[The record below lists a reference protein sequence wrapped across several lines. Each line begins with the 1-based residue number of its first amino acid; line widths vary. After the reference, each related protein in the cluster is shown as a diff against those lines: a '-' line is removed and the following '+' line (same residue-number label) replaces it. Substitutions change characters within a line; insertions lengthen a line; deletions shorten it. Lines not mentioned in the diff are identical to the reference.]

1 MNVFRTVMILVLL
14 FGVLLITVSAI
25 AGPKDSFTLKTIDS
39 YVTVFRQGD
48 TSSPYM
54 TTQIDERSLPE
65 TDRLLLSIG
74 INVES
79 EYELWSILED
89 LGS

>member
-1 MNVFRTVMILVLL
+1 MNIFRTVMVTVLL

-25 AGPKDSFTLKTIDS
+25 AGPRESFTLKTIDS
-39 YVTVFRQGD
+39 FVTVFKSGNNS
-48 TSSPYM
+48 TPYM
-54 TTQIDERSLPE
+54 TTEIDERSLPE

-74 INVES
+74 INVDS

>member
-1 MNVFRTVMILVLL
+1 MITILL

-25 AGPKDSFTLKTIDS
+25 AGPRESFTVKTIDS
-39 YVTVFRQGD
+39 YVTVFRSGD
-48 TSSPYM
+48 SSTPYM
-54 TTQIDERSLPE
+54 TTGISEYSLPE

-74 INVES
+74 ISADS